1 MLLQDVIVGNNI
13 NISKVD
19 VVVLSAWSSC
29 LSEELIEM
37 SVHVS
42 PPARHRFAT
51 WLTLFFSRN
60 ISLTNSESRPICLP
74 LQGLIGCEETA
85 LTVQHCY

>member
-1 MLLQDVIVGNNI
+1 MLLQDVIVGNII

-42 PPARHRFAT
+42 PPARLRFAT
-51 WLTLFFSRN
+51 WLTLFLCGN
-60 ISLTNSESRPICLP
+60 ISLTNTQSRPICLP
-74 LQGLIGCEETA
+74 LQSLIG
-85 LTVQHCY
+85 